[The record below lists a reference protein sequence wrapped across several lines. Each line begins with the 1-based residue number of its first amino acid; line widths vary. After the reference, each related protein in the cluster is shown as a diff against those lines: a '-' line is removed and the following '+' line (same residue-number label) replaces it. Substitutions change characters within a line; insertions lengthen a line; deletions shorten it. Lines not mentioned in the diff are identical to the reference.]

1 MNSYL
6 TNLKSFLQTH
16 KTFLISRSLL
26 LLLVFL
32 FIKVNRIEIK
42 MNPDTET
49 FEKVTPVDYKIDRTR
64 LICYSRRIPEEIQKT
79 CDGAFPSEEGENR

>member
-26 LLLVFL
+26 VLLVFL

-42 MNPDTET
+42 MSPDSDR
-49 FEKVTPVDYKIDRTR
+49 FDKVTPVDYNIDRTR
-64 LICYSRRIPEEIQKT
+64 LICYSRRIPDEIQKT
-79 CDGAFPSEEGENR
+79 CDGAFPMEKGENR

>member
-6 TNLKSFLQTH
+6 TKLKSFLQTH
-16 KTFLISRSLL
+16 KTFLISRAFL

-42 MNPDTET
+42 MNSDTDT
-49 FEKVTPVDYKIDRTR
+49 FDKVTPVDYSVDRTR

-79 CDGAFPSEEGENR
+79 CDGAFPTDAGE